1 MSALRG
7 AVEQNGEFAS
17 YVFHT
22 QGVCPPEIHFRL
34 SREDTVHQVR
44 FVGGGCPGNAM
55 LVARL
60 VDGKPMNA
68 INEYLSGIEC
78 RNATSCPDQLA
89 RAFAAVK
96 KGDLQPA
103 ATFKVVEDAV
113 PRTRICFIGN
123 LDGNPEVLTALLHAV
138 KYEHVH
144 AVYGVGNLT
153 GLSEQND
160 NVVSMINK
168 HKIQSIA
175 GQLDWEYAKGK
186 EAAPSAHLSLKNRDV
201 LLRLPQVLV
210 FQIGDQKGMAFYG
223 RYIQD
228 LPGYSDFAPFALE
241 MNMVCDLTR
250 FMKDESVFP
259 ALEAMTP
266 QFTAR
271 LVVFS
276 ESGEWKHHDV
286 GGVMFLGIGSAYENG
301 FINWG
306 ILESSEAGLKYQ
318 VRKTPFRPE

>member
-1 MSALRG
+1 MRVT
-7 AVEQNGEFAS
+7 VEQHEELTS

-22 QGVCPPEIHFRL
+22 QGVCPPEIHFTL
-34 SREDTVHQVR
+34 SAEGTVHQVR
-44 FVGGGCPGNAM
+44 FVGGGCPGNAL

-68 INEYLSGIEC
+68 IIEYLSGIEC

-89 RAFAAVK
+89 RAFVAVK

-103 ATFKVVEDAV
+103 ATFKVVEDAD
-113 PRTRICFIGN
+113 PRDRICFIGN
-123 LDGNPEVLTALLHAV
+123 LDGNQEVLTALLHAV
-138 KYEHVH
+138 EDEHVH

-153 GLSEQND
+153 GQSEQND
-160 NVVSMINK
+160 NVVSLITK
-168 HKIQSIA
+168 HQIQAIA
-175 GQLDWEYAKGK
+175 GELDWQYAQGK
-186 EAAPSAHLSLKNRDV
+186 ESAPSAPLSLKHRDI
-201 LLRLPQVLV
+201 LLRLPQVRA
-210 FQIGDQKGMAFYG
+210 FQIGDQKGMTFYG

-228 LPGYSDFAPFALE
+228 LPGYSDFAPFSLE

-266 QFTAR
+266 QFSVR

-286 GGVMFLGIGSAYENG
+286 GGVKFLGIGSVYEAG
-301 FINWG
+301 FIHWG
-306 ILESSEAGLKYQ
+306 ILENTADGLKYQ
-318 VRKTPFRPE
+318 VRKTPFNPE

>member
-1 MSALRG
+1 
-7 AVEQNGEFAS
+7 VEQDGAKRSFGAN

-22 QGVCPPEIHFRL
+22 QGVCAPEIHFRL
-34 SREDTVHQVR
+34 SGEDTVHEVR
-44 FVGGGCPGNAM
+44 FVGGGCPGNAL
-55 LVARL
+55 LVSRF
-60 VDGKPMNA
+60 VDGKPMKA
-68 INEYLSGIEC
+68 IIEYLSGIEC

-96 KGDLQPA
+96 NGDLQPA
-103 ATFKVVEDAV
+103 ATFKVAEDAIA
-113 PRTRICFIGN
+113 RDRICFLGN
-123 LDGNPEVLTALLHAV
+123 IDGNHQVLSALLHAV
-138 KYEHVH
+138 NDAQVH
-144 AVYGVGNLT
+144 AVYSVGNLT

-160 NVVSMINK
+160 SVVSMISK
-168 HKIQSIA
+168 HKIQAIT
-175 GQLDWEYAKGK
+175 GQLDWQYTLVN
-186 EAAPSAHLSLKNRDV
+186 AAVPLSPISLKNRDI
-201 LLRLPQVLV
+201 LLRLPQVRA

-266 QFTAR
+266 QFSVQ

-301 FINWG
+301 FLHWG
-306 ILESSEAGLKYQ
+306 ILENTAGGLKYQ
-318 VRKTPFRPE
+318 VRKTPFNPE

>member
-1 MSALRG
+1 M
-7 AVEQNGEFAS
+7 EQNGEDTN
-17 YVFHT
+17 YIFHT
-22 QGVCPPEIHFRL
+22 QGVCPPEIHFKL
-34 SREDTVHQVR
+34 SEEGTVHQVR
-44 FVGGGCPGNAM
+44 FVGGGCPGNAL
-55 LVARL
+55 LVGRL

-68 INEYLSGIEC
+68 IIEFLSGIEC

-89 RAFAAVK
+89 RAFTAVK
-96 KGDLQPA
+96 QGDLLPA
-103 ATFKVVEDAV
+103 STLKVVEDAV
-113 PRTRICFIGN
+113 PRNRICLLGN

-138 KYEHVH
+138 KDEHVH
-144 AVYGVGNLT
+144 AIYSIGNLT

-168 HKIQSIA
+168 YKIQAIA
-175 GQLDWEYAKGK
+175 GQLDWQYAQGK
-186 EAAPSAHLSLKNRDV
+186 ETFPDAHLSLKSRDV
-201 LLRLPQVLV
+201 LLRLPQVLA
-210 FQIGDQKGMAFYG
+210 FQIGDKKGMAFYG

-241 MNMVCDLTR
+241 MNMVCGLTR

-266 QFTAR
+266 QFSVR

-286 GGVMFLGIGSAYENG
+286 GGVMFLGIGNACENG
-301 FINWG
+301 CIHWG
-306 ILESSEAGLKYQ
+306 ILENMSGGLQYQ
-318 VRKTPFRPE
+318 IRKTPFNPE